1 MITRSISAL
10 WRGEAPLPT
19 IFWEYAVAWGT
30 LLNLLF
36 SGGALI
42 AFMNRAPDWLGLAL
56 HFALTPLNA
65 FLVVS
70 TWRAAAREQSALAT
84 FARPA
89 ILCWFALMLF
99 L

>member
-1 MITRSISAL
+1 
-10 WRGEAPLPT
+10 
-19 IFWEYAVAWGT
+19 
-30 LLNLLF
+30 
-36 SGGALI
+36 
-42 AFMNRAPDWLGLAL
+42 MNRAPDWLGLAL